1 MGIGWALDGQR
12 PASCWTGPQCHPDHW
27 LHLMATLG
35 PYLGLTISPPSLQ
48 ACSHSTVFLDR
59 HLQTTGHT

>member
-1 MGIGWALDGQR
+1 MLDR
-12 PASCWTGPQCHPDHW
+12 PSVPPRPLCVW